1 MGDLRKLF
9 KNIFKPGKKNK
20 SGDQSRGNTS
30 REDTPSANAS
40 IQGTSPPPTPS
51 VGVSALVFQPFVP
64 LPVSPP
70 PGPRVADS
78 AADSNDTWTNLTAF
92 VSLLHQNH
100 IFRPLAAVIDE
111 LNWFIREH
119 ENVVTAQGEYKERH
133 TQLEALFKDLLVHF
147 SMGTPPAMTTSMLN
161 LCTAIGTEL
170 RQVYGTQD
178 RNVISRL
185 LQAEHDLEKITRC
198 YRRIQTHL
206 ERVMLNATLNILR
219 VVDKQTTEA
228 QLRQLNP
235 SMSAC
240 YNSEEARVVQRREC
254 TPNTRKQVLSDLNA
268 WKNKPDGQKVCWMSG
283 MAGTGKTT
291 ITNTLCSSLDQN
303 YELGASFFC
312 TRSLPACRDVKLILP
327 TIAYQLAR
335 FSDPFRGAL
344 VQVLD
349 RDPDVHT
356 KALRVQ
362 FQRMILEPLQNVKG
376 GLPNNLVIVVDAL
389 DECDDGNGVEQILEV
404 LLEKASDLPVKF
416 LISSRPEYHIR
427 DRIGR
432 SVRKTQVTLHE
443 LEERIV
449 KADIETYLREEV
461 VLLSIPLTGEQLE
474 TLVER
479 AGVLFI
485 YAATVIRYLT
495 DGDPLERLNTIL
507 RAPDPGQ
514 EPSNKSKEIDRLYEA
529 VLASAFG
536 NSRLERIDKQ
546 RMELVLH
553 TVVCAQEPLTI
564 EALSGLLELSF
575 TKIIAALRP
584 LWSVLH
590 ISGQNASDQVN
601 ILHASFPDYMLD
613 PTRSGQFTCNA
624 ELHHGRLAQLCFR
637 RIGRNIPQ
645 FNICGLESSYRLNG
659 DIPDLDDR
667 VKKAISTDLLY
678 ACQYWAVHLCLGEKS
693 DERATELHDFLSK
706 RLLLWMEVLNLT
718 KRTEKSVG
726 LVEQAM
732 SWLRHTGRFSSTM
745 LLARDARRFTTMFA
759 TSPVSQSTP
768 HLYVSMLASWP
779 HDSAISYSQQA
790 TKLVQFKGIETTE
803 RQLGLLSLIPA
814 GSDVR
819 CVSYS
824 LDGRFIAAGTWD
836 DQILIWDAMSCRMT
850 IDPIQG
856 HSDTV
861 QAIAISPDGTRICSG
876 SRDKTVCI
884 WDTQNGKLVAGPL
897 EGHSHQVWSVSYS
910 QNGQWLASGSL
921 DGIVSI
927 WSTKTWRRT
936 SLIQHDGAVCSVV
949 FSPNSTMVAAGFGSV
964 IYLCD
969 LSGQAIGDPLKGHT
983 ALIRSLAFLPD
994 RKHLVSGSRDCTI
1007 CIWDISSGQVVFGPF
1022 QEYTSMSDIQ
1032 SSPDGRFLV
1041 SANNDNDTIR
1051 AWNTDTW
1058 KSRTLFQNT
1067 GSVRSL
1073 AFSPDGLRLVSGSSD
1088 GNVRIWEAEGFSDKQ
1103 VVVNQP
1109 KGHTGWV
1116 QSVAFSPCGTYL
1128 ISGSHD
1134 TTVCIWDLQT
1144 KQQIGNSLKHNDWA
1158 LFVGV
1163 STDSEHIFSITHDKM
1178 IHVWSK
1184 QLGELEYTIG
1194 PIETDGQGDYLYP
1207 EDWPAA
1213 FLFDSKRVI
1222 CGSRSRRIYMLE
1234 GSKPTRSFTGHND
1247 EIHSI
1252 AFSPD
1257 GHSFASGAEDGA
1269 LMIWDASTG
1278 ERSFGPLI
1286 GHSGPIYSI
1295 AYSPDGSHLA
1305 SGSRDRTIQLWSPL
1319 TGTPVGSPFD
1329 GHTDVIRSVGF
1340 SPDGNHLVSGSEDT
1354 TVRIWDVMDG
1364 QSIAIFQGH
1373 ADQVLSVAFSPNG
1386 TQIASGSA
1394 DTTIRLWNAPAQ
1406 CFYGILSSSHVI
1418 SEDTEERIIDAEDDD
1433 LSLKWDMDQSGWVR
1447 GAQNRLLVWVPP
1459 DLRTM
1464 LLRQDNSGLISRQGC
1479 IELDF
1484 ANARIGDEWQ
1494 TCYDPFSPAARS

>member
-1 MGDLRKLF
+1 MGDSLKRF
-9 KNIFKPGKKNK
+9 KDIFKRGRKNK
-20 SGDQSRGNTS
+20 SGDQSRGSAS
-30 REDTPSANAS
+30 REDTPLPNAS
-40 IQGTSPPPTPS
+40 IRGTSPPPTPS

-64 LPVSPP
+64 LPVSPS
-70 PGPRVADS
+70 PGPRKADP
-78 AADSNDTWTNLTAF
+78 ATDRNDTWTNLTAF

-119 ENVVTAQGEYKERH
+119 ENIVTAQGEYKELH

-147 SMGTPPAMTTSMLN
+147 STGTPPAMTTSMLN
-161 LCTAIGTEL
+161 LCAAIGTEL

-178 RNVISRL
+178 RNAISRL
-185 LQAEHDLEKITRC
+185 LKAEHDLDKIKRC
-198 YRRIQTHL
+198 YRNIQTHL
-206 ERVMLNATLNILR
+206 ERVMVNATLNILR
-219 VVDKQTTEA
+219 IVDKQTTEA

-254 TPNTRKQVLSDLNA
+254 TPNTRTQVLSDLKA
-268 WKNKPDGQKVCWMSG
+268 WKDKPDGHKVCWISG

-291 ITNTLCSSLDQN
+291 ITNTLCSTLDQN

-335 FSDPFRGAL
+335 FSEPFRGAL

-362 FQRMILEPLQNVKG
+362 FQRMILEPLQNVKD
-376 GLPNNLVIVVDAL
+376 GLPNNLVVVVDAL

-449 KADIETYLREEV
+449 KADIETYLRAEV
-461 VLLSIPLTGEQLE
+461 VLLSIPLTGGQLE
-474 TLVER
+474 ALVER

-485 YAATVIRYLT
+485 YAATVIRYIT
-495 DGDPLERLNTIL
+495 DGDPLERLDTVL

-514 EPSNKSKEIDRLYEA
+514 EPSNKSKEIDRLYKA

-553 TVVCAQEPLTI
+553 TVVCAREPLTI
-564 EALSGLLELSF
+564 EALSGLLDLSF
-575 TKIIAALRP
+575 TKK
-584 LWSVLH
+584 
-590 ISGQNASDQVN
+590 ASDQVN

-613 PTRSGQFTCNA
+613 PTRSGQFACNA
-624 ELHHGRLAQLCFR
+624 ELHHGKLAQLCFR

-645 FNICGLESSYRLNG
+645 FNICGLESSYKL
-659 DIPDLDDR
+659 DEAIPDLDHR

-678 ACQYWAVHLCLGEKS
+678 ACQYWAVHLCLETVILDGSPKS
-693 DERATELHDFLSK
+693 DKTDREKHPASGTSY
-706 RLLLWMEVLNLT
+706 VLVA
-718 KRTEKSVG
+718 R
-726 LVEQAM
+726 
-732 SWLRHTGRFSSTM
+732 RFEGTM

-779 HDSAISYSQQA
+779 QDSAISYSQQA
-790 TKLVQFKGIETTE
+790 TEVVRLKGIETVE

-814 GSDVR
+814 GSGVR

-824 LDGRFIAAGTWD
+824 SDGRFIAAGTWD
-836 DQILIWDAMSCRMT
+836 YQILIWDAMSCRMT

-856 HSDTV
+856 HGDAV

-876 SRDKTVCI
+876 SDDKTVCI
-884 WDTQNGKLVAGPL
+884 WDTQNGKLVGGPL
-897 EGHSHQVWSVSYS
+897 EGHNDKVLSVSYS
-910 QNGQWLASGSL
+910 PDGQWLASGSL
-921 DGIVSI
+921 DGIVCI
-927 WSTKTWRRT
+927 WSTKTWQRT
-936 SLIQHDGAVCSVV
+936 SLIQHDGAVRSVV
-949 FSPNSTMVAAGFGSV
+949 FSPDGTMVAAGFGSV

-969 LSGQAIGDPLKGHT
+969 LSGQAIGDPLKGHANVIT
-983 ALIRSLAFLPD
+983 SLAFLPD
-994 RKHLVSGSRDCTI
+994 GKHLASGSHDCTI
-1007 CIWDISSGQVVFGPF
+1007 CIWDISSGQIAFGPF
-1022 QEYTSMSDIQ
+1022 QEHTSVSDVQ

-1041 SANNDNDTIR
+1041 SAFENDMIR
-1051 AWNTDTW
+1051 VWNTDTW
-1058 KSRTLFQNT
+1058 QSRTLFQNT
-1067 GSVRSL
+1067 GTVRSL
-1073 AFSPDGLRLVSGSSD
+1073 AFSPDGLRLVSGSVD

-1103 VVVNQP
+1103 LVVNQP
-1109 KGHTGWV
+1109 KGHADWV
-1116 QSVAFSPCGTYL
+1116 RSVAFSPCGTYF
-1128 ISGSHD
+1128 ISGSYD
-1134 TTVCIWDLQT
+1134 MTVCIWDLQT
-1144 KQQIGNSLKHNDWA
+1144 KQQIRKSLKHNDRV

-1163 STDSEHIFSITHDKM
+1163 STDSQHIFSITQDRM
-1178 IHVWSK
+1178 IHVWTK
-1184 QLGELEYTIG
+1184 QRGELEYTIG
-1194 PIETDGQGDYLYP
+1194 PIETDGQDDYMYV
-1207 EDWPAA
+1207 ENWPAA
-1213 FLFDSKRVI
+1213 FLFDGKRVI
-1222 CGSRSRRIYMLE
+1222 CGSKSGRIYMLE
-1234 GSKPTRSFTGHND
+1234 GSKPIRSLTGHDD
-1247 EIHSI
+1247 EIYSI

-1257 GHSFASGAEDGA
+1257 GHSFASGAQDGA

-1278 ERSFGPLI
+1278 ERLFGPLI

-1295 AYSPDGSHLA
+1295 AYSPNGSHLA
-1305 SGSRDRTIQLWSPL
+1305 SGSGDRTIQLWGSL
-1319 TGTPVGSPFD
+1319 TGTPVGSPFK
-1329 GHTDVIRSVGF
+1329 GHTRPIRSVAF
-1340 SPDGNHLVSGSEDT
+1340 SPDGNYLVSGSADMT
-1354 TVRIWDVMDG
+1354 ICIWDVMDG
-1364 QSIAIFQGH
+1364 QSVAIFQGH
-1373 ADQVLSVAFSPNG
+1373 ADDVLSVVFSPDG
-1386 TQIASGSA
+1386 TQIVSGSA
-1394 DTTIRLWNAPAQ
+1394 DTTIRLWNTPAQ
-1406 CFYGILSSSHVI
+1406 CLYGTLSSSHVI
-1418 SEDTEERIIDAEDDD
+1418 SEDTEERIIDAEEDG
-1433 LSLKWDMDQSGWVR
+1433 LSLNWDMDRDGWVR
-1447 GAQNRLLVWVPP
+1447 DAQNQLLVWVPP

-1464 LLRQDNSGLISRQGC
+1464 LLQRHNSALISRQGC
-1479 IELDF
+1479 IELEF
-1484 ANARIGDEWQ
+1484 GNARIGDEWQ
-1494 TCYDPFSPAARS
+1494 TCYDPFSPATQS

>member
-1 MGDLRKLF
+1 MGDSLKRF
-9 KNIFKPGKKNK
+9 KDIFKRGRKNK
-20 SGDQSRGNTS
+20 SGDQSRGSAS
-30 REDTPSANAS
+30 REDTPSPNAS
-40 IQGTSPPPTPS
+40 IRGTSPPPTPS

-70 PGPRVADS
+70 PGPRKADP
-78 AADSNDTWTNLTAF
+78 AASNDTWTNLTAF

-119 ENVVTAQGEYKERH
+119 ENVVTAQGEYMELH

-147 SMGTPPAMTTSMLN
+147 STGTPPAMTTSMLN
-161 LCTAIGTEL
+161 LCAAIGSEL

-178 RNVISRL
+178 RNAISRL
-185 LQAEHDLEKITRC
+185 LQAEQDLDKIKRC
-198 YRRIQTHL
+198 YRNIQTYL
-206 ERVMLNATLNILR
+206 ERVMVNATLNILR
-219 VVDKQTTEA
+219 IVDKQTTEA

-254 TPNTRKQVLSDLNA
+254 TPNTRTQVLSDLNA
-268 WKNKPDGQKVCWMSG
+268 WKDKLDGHKVCWMSG

-362 FQRMILEPLQNVKG
+362 FQRMILEPLQNVKR
-376 GLPNNLVIVVDAL
+376 GLPNNLVVVIDAL

-432 SVRKTQVTLHE
+432 SVQKTQVTLHE

-449 KADIETYLREEV
+449 KADIETYLRAEV
-461 VLLSIPLTGEQLE
+461 VLLSIPLTGGQLE
-474 TLVER
+474 ALVER

-485 YAATVIRYLT
+485 YAATVIRYIT
-495 DGDPLERLNTIL
+495 DGDPLERLDTVL
-507 RAPDPGQ
+507 RAPDPRQ

-564 EALSGLLELSF
+564 EALSGLLELSS
-575 TKIIAALRP
+575 TQVIAALRP

-590 ISGQNASDQVN
+590 IPGQNASDQVN

-624 ELHHGRLAQLCFR
+624 ELHHGKLAQLCFR

-645 FNICGLESSYRLNG
+645 FNICGLESSYQLDE

-667 VKKAISTDLLY
+667 VKKVISKDLLY
-678 ACQYWAVHLCLGEKS
+678 ACQYWAAHLCLGEKS
-693 DERATELHDFLSK
+693 DERAMELHDFLSK
-706 RLLLWMEVLNLT
+706 RLLFWMEVLNLT
-718 KRTEKSVG
+718 KRVEKSIR

-779 HDSAISYSQQA
+779 RDSAISYSQQ
-790 TKLVQFKGIETTE
+790 TTEVVRFKGIETAE

-814 GSDVR
+814 GSDVL

-824 LDGRFIAAGTWD
+824 SNGRFIAAGTWD
-836 DQILIWDAMSCRMT
+836 SRILIWDATSCRMT

-861 QAIAISPDGTRICSG
+861 QAIAFSPDGTRICSG
-876 SRDKTVCI
+876 SSDKTVRI
-884 WDTQNGKLVAGPL
+884 WDTQNGKLVAGPFEEHNDEVL
-897 EGHSHQVWSVSYS
+897 SVSYS
-910 QNGQWLASGSL
+910 QDGHWLASGSL
-921 DGIVSI
+921 DGIVCI
-927 WSTKTWRRT
+927 WSTKAWRRT
-936 SLIQHDGAVCSVV
+936 SLIQHHGVVRSVV
-949 FSPNSTMVAAGFGSV
+949 FSPDSTMVAAGFGSV

-969 LSGQAIGDPLKGHT
+969 LSGQAIGDPLKGHSN
-983 ALIRSLAFLPD
+983 LIRTLAFLPD
-994 RKHLVSGSRDCTI
+994 GKHLVSGSRDCTI
-1007 CIWDISSGQVVFGPF
+1007 CIWDISSGRIVFGPF
-1022 QEYTSMSDIQ
+1022 QEHTSVSDVQ
-1032 SSPDGRFLV
+1032 SSPDRRFLV
-1041 SANNDNDTIR
+1041 SANVNDTIR
-1051 AWNTDTW
+1051 VWNTDTW
-1058 KSRTLFQNT
+1058 QSCTLFRNT
-1067 GSVRSL
+1067 GIVRSL
-1073 AFSPDGLRLVSGSSD
+1073 AFSPDGLRLVSGSMD
-1088 GNVRIWEAEGFSDKQ
+1088 GNVRIWEAEGFSDNQ

-1109 KGHTGWV
+1109 KGHADWV
-1116 QSVAFSPCGTYL
+1116 RSVAFSPCGTYL
-1128 ISGSHD
+1128 ISGSD
-1134 TTVCIWDLQT
+1134 DMTVCIWDLQT
-1144 KQQIGNSLKHNDWA
+1144 KQQMGNSLKLNDWV
-1158 LFVGV
+1158 LLVGV
-1163 STDSEHIFSITHDKM
+1163 SIDSEHLFSITQDRM

-1184 QLGELEYTIG
+1184 QRGELEYTIG
-1194 PIETDGQGDYLYP
+1194 PIETDGQDDYLYA
-1207 EDWPAA
+1207 ERWPAA
-1213 FLFDSKRVI
+1213 FLFDSKWVI
-1222 CGSRSRRIYMLE
+1222 CGSKSGRIYMLE
-1234 GSKPTRSFTGHND
+1234 GSKPTCSFTGHDD
-1247 EIHSI
+1247 EIYSI

-1257 GHSFASGAEDGA
+1257 GQSFASGAEDGA

-1286 GHSGPIYSI
+1286 GHFGHISSI

-1305 SGSRDRTIQLWSPL
+1305 SGSGDRTIRLWGTL
-1319 TGTPVGSPFD
+1319 TGTLVGSPFE
-1329 GHTDVIRSVGF
+1329 GHTRIIRSVAF
-1340 SPDGNHLVSGSEDT
+1340 SPDGNHLVSGSEDM

-1364 QSIAIFQGH
+1364 QSLVVLQAHTGT
-1373 ADQVLSVAFSPNG
+1373 VLSVVFSSDG
-1386 TQIASGSA
+1386 TQIVSGSS

-1406 CFYGILSSSHVI
+1406 CHVI
-1418 SEDTEERIIDAEDDD
+1418 SEDDEERIIDAEEDD
-1433 LSLKWDMDQSGWVR
+1433 LSLKWDMDRDGWVR
-1447 GAQNRLLVWVPP
+1447 DVQNQLLVWVPP

-1464 LLRQDNSGLISRQGC
+1464 LLRKHNSAVISRQGC
-1479 IELDF
+1479 IELEF
-1484 ANARIGDEWQ
+1484 GNARIGDEWQ
-1494 TCYDPFSPAARS
+1494 KCYDPFSPAARS